1 LTHPARSFA
10 AFRHPEYRTFLIGN
24 SLVMMADN
32 IEHVISYW
40 IVFGK
45 FHSPALGGFAVIAH
59 WVPYL
64 LFSVPVG
71 ALTDRIDPRR
81 IIQAGVALFM
91 LVSIAWGVLIWFD
104 VLQPWHAA
112 VLLILHGTSGVLW
125 TPPSQ
130 VLVHDLVGP
139 QLLPSAI
146 RLNATGRYL
155 GMVGGP
161 AVGAAILAIFGPAL
175 GIMVNAAIYLP
186 LMIWLQRS
194 RLRKPHVAGLASG
207 AIRGLSDILAT
218 LRSIVGMQVVFAM
231 TLLAGATSFLVGNSY
246 QAQMPGFARDLG
258 QDHADFFYSMLLAAD
273 AAGALA
279 GGFIL
284 ESRSLLAP
292 KVRTT
297 FVLVML
303 WCCALGGF
311 ALVSGS
317 GLPFAYELT
326 LLLLFAAG
334 FLELSFSSMAQT
346 LVQMHAPADVRGRV
360 IGVYVMAG
368 LGLRAFSGVTVGLG
382 GSLVGIHW
390 SLALSTLVL
399 LALTGALLARNGA
412 PRPA

>member
-1 LTHPARSFA
+1 
-10 AFRHPEYRTFLIGN
+10 
-24 SLVMMADN
+24 MMADN

-40 IVFGK
+40 IIFGK

-91 LVSIAWGVLIWFD
+91 LVSIAWGVLIYFD

-112 VLLILHGTSGVLW
+112 VLLILHGTAGVLW

-146 RLNATGRYL
+146 RLGATGRYL
-155 GMVGGP
+155 GMVAGP
-161 AVGAAILAIFGPAL
+161 AVGAAILAIFGPSV
-175 GIMVNAAIYLP
+175 GIIVNAAIYLP

-194 RLRKPHVAGLASG
+194 RNRKPHVAGLAAG
-207 AIRGLSDILAT
+207 AIRGLSDVLAT
-218 LRSIVGMQVVFAM
+218 LRSIANIHVIFAM
-231 TLLAGATSFLVGNSY
+231 TILAAATSFLVGNSY

-258 QDHADFFYSMLLAAD
+258 QDHADFFYSMLLGAD
-273 AAGALA
+273 AAGALV

-292 KVRTT
+292 KVQTT

-311 ALVSGS
+311 AMVSAS
-317 GLPFAYELT
+317 GLPFAYEFT
-326 LLLLFAAG
+326 LVLLFAAG
-334 FLELSFSSMAQT
+334 FLELSFNSMAQT
-346 LVQMHAPADVRGRV
+346 LVQMHAPADIRGRV
-360 IGVYVMAG
+360 IGVYAMAG

-382 GSLVGIHW
+382 GSVVGIHW

-399 LALTGALLARNGA
+399 LVLTGALLARNGS